1 MNSTKE
7 IQERTEPHK
16 EEAPIDDRLVSAG
29 RTIGYYLD
37 AHVATQS
44 ALATRTAG
52 PSDDP
57 IHKSRWAGVVQPA
70 PSEGMSGAGLD
81 PAPEG
86 FSPEAE
92 DVPAV
97 IIGSGPT
104 PGPKHTAARI
114 AQTNVGWPP
123 LPVAATRQHWHNLSF
138 LSHPGCCCSI
148 LRQIVRSSGVR
159 IPCCTFFEKSSSP
172 GHLLG
177 RPRHPLLLQV
187 RAEGPTGRLLSP
199 VKG

>member
-16 EEAPIDDRLVSAG
+16 EEAPIDDRLVSAEELLDIIWTPTSRPSLRWLREQQAL
-29 RTIGYYLD
+29 RTIPFTK
-37 AHVATQS
+37 VAG
-44 ALATRTAG
+44 RV
-52 PSDDP
+52 
-57 IHKSRWAGVVQPA
+57 W
-70 PSEGMSGAGLD
+70 
-81 PAPEG
+81 
-86 FSPEAE
+86 FSPHQVRECLAQDWTLRRRAFRPGQ

-138 LSHPGCCCSI
+138 SAT
-148 LRQIVRSSGVR
+148 QAAAARSSA
-159 IPCCTFFEKSSSP
+159 KSS
-172 GHLLG
+172 GH
-177 RPRHPLLLQV
+177 
-187 RAEGPTGRLLSP
+187 P
-199 VKG
+199 VSGFHAARFLKK